1 MYFLSSEILIK
12 CVLHLHARIAIKN
25 IVGSMQL
32 LGTLEIKVLD
42 ERLLKHFRE
51 NLYNLHV
58 LP

>member
-1 MYFLSSEILIK
+1 MQELPF
-12 CVLHLHARIAIKN
+12 KN
-25 IVGSMQL
+25 ILGSMQL

>member
-1 MYFLSSEILIK
+1 MCYIYMQELPF
-12 CVLHLHARIAIKN
+12 KN

-58 LP
+58 LPWVGWVNSEDV